1 MRPPA
6 SPEFSTLA
14 YRWEH
19 SPPPSSLL
27 GTAHWTYSSRVC
39 SAVAGSCTVSLSQAE
54 LLHWPAHRLL
64 EARLERLGCLG
75 SSLVYGLAPFAAQGC
90 AGSVTLW
97 EELLHTL
104 VDSGQ
109 VTLVEGACLLAKG
122 GSLHR
127 LEMPDSVQ
135 AMVLARVD
143 ALSADALLTLKV

>member
-1 MRPPA
+1 MRQR
-6 SPEFSTLA
+6 S
-14 YRWEH
+14 
-19 SPPPSSLL
+19 
-27 GTAHWTYSSRVC
+27 G
-39 SAVAGSCTVSLSQAE
+39 GN
-54 LLHWPAHRLL
+54 
-64 EARLERLGCLG
+64 
-75 SSLVYGLAPFAAQGC
+75 PFYTQ
-90 AGSVTLW
+90 
-97 EELLHTL
+97 ELLHTL